1 MISETDDSGRVEE
14 YTPTERWIITI
25 VAMSGTFCMF
35 ISATIVNV
43 AIPSVMGAF
52 GVGQDQA
59 QWVATAYL
67 ATMVAS
73 QLLSHWFV
81 RAFGTRL
88 AYVIIICIWL
98 FGTLVCTTTT
108 TLDFLVLGRVLQGMG
123 AGVMQPLVMVLVFK
137 VYPADKRGFG
147 MGIYGMVATLAPTF
161 GPLLGGYV
169 IDYFSWRTIFYAPV
183 PLAIVGLIFG
193 PIFIPG
199 DRPRG
204 PLPRF
209 DWSSYIL
216 LCVTL
221 CCIISMLS
229 NGQRWGWDSDAMI
242 YTILI
247 GLATGIWF
255 IKIQTQVTLPMLD
268 FSLFRHGRFSAAVAV
283 SFVFGMGNFASSY
296 MVPVFSQVVQGFTP
310 SNAGLVMMPAGI
322 LLSAALPFTGR
333 LSDHVPAHIMV
344 MAGLILF
351 AVGAILMSGADVNTS
366 FLSLMIFI
374 IISRF
379 GLAFILP
386 SLTTAAFDAL
396 EPEELNQGAGA
407 LNFLRQLGGASG
419 ISILVITMENRA
431 QFHGTSLTATQTPGN
446 NVSRE
451 LLGAVS
457 NLMGQHGLP
466 DTLHTAGALH
476 YLGEIIYAQAYTLGF
491 KDGFL
496 VLALF
501 FLLALLPAYAMRE
514 RPRHT
519 EE

>member
-1 MISETDDSGRVEE
+1 MTSASVDERGAEE
-14 YTPTERWIITI
+14 YSPTERWIITI
-25 VAMSGTFCMF
+25 VAMSGMFCMF

-88 AYVIIICIWL
+88 AYVIIIGIWM
-98 FGTLVCTTTT
+98 FGTLVCSTTT

-147 MGIYGMVATLAPTF
+147 MGLYGMVATLAPTF

-169 IDYFSWRTIFYAPV
+169 IDYFSWRTIFYAPL
-183 PLAIVGLIFG
+183 PLAIIGMILG
-193 PIFIPG
+193 PLFIPG

-216 LCVTL
+216 LCTTL
-221 CCIISMLS
+221 ICWISVLS
-229 NGQRWGWDSDAMI
+229 NGQRWGWESNTML

-247 GLATGIWF
+247 GLVAGVWF
-255 IKIQTQVTLPMLD
+255 VRIQFQAAVPMLD
-268 FSLFRHGRFSAAVAV
+268 FSLFRHGRFTAAVAV

-344 MAGLILF
+344 MTGITLF
-351 AVGAILMSGADVNTS
+351 AAGAFLMSGADVNTS
-366 FLSLMIFI
+366 FFSLMIFI

-396 EPEELNQGAGA
+396 EPEELNQGSGA

-419 ISILVITMENRA
+419 ISILVLTMEHRA
-431 QFHGTSLTATQTPGN
+431 QFHGESLTATQTPAN
-446 NVSRE
+446 SVSRE

-466 DTLHTAGALH
+466 ESLHTAGALH
-476 YLGEIIYAQAYTLGF
+476 YLGEIVYAQAYTLGF

-496 VLALF
+496 VLAF
-501 FLLALLPAYAMRE
+501 VFLLSMIPAYAMRE
-514 RPRHT
+514 RNKRQVG
-519 EE
+519 

>member
-1 MISETDDSGRVEE
+1 MTSASVDERGAEE
-14 YTPTERWIITI
+14 YSPTERWIITI
-25 VAMSGTFCMF
+25 VAMSGMFCMF

-43 AIPSVMGAF
+43 AIPSIMGAF

-88 AYVIIICIWL
+88 SYVIIIGIWM
-98 FGTLVCTTTT
+98 FGTLVCSTTT

-123 AGVMQPLVMVLVFK
+123 AGVMQPLVMVLVFQ

-147 MGIYGMVATLAPTF
+147 MGLYGMVATLAPTF

-169 IDYFSWRTIFYAPV
+169 IDYFSWRSIFVAPL
-183 PLAIVGLIFG
+183 PLAIIGMILG
-193 PIFIPG
+193 PLFIPG

-216 LCVTL
+216 LCTTL
-221 CCIISMLS
+221 ICWISVLS
-229 NGQRWGWDSDAMI
+229 NGQRWGWESNTML

-247 GLATGIWF
+247 GLIAGIWF
-255 IKIQTQVTLPMLD
+255 VRIQLQAPVPMLD
-268 FSLFRHGRFSAAVAV
+268 FSLFRHGRFTAAVAV

-296 MVPVFSQVVQGFTP
+296 MVPVFAQVVQGFTP

-344 MAGLILF
+344 MTGITLF
-351 AVGAILMSGADVNTS
+351 AAGAFLMSGADVNTS
-366 FLSLMIFI
+366 FFSLMIFI
-374 IISRF
+374 VISRF

-396 EPEELNQGAGA
+396 DPEELNQGSGA

-419 ISILVITMENRA
+419 ISILVLTMEHRA
-431 QFHGTSLTATQTPGN
+431 QFHGENLTATQTPAN
-446 NVSRE
+446 SVSRE

-457 NLMGQHGLP
+457 NLMSQHGLP
-466 DTLHTAGALH
+466 DSLHAAGALH
-476 YLGEIIYAQAYTLGF
+476 YLGEIVYAQAYTLGF

-496 VLALF
+496 VLAF
-501 FLLALLPAYAMRE
+501 VFLMALIPAYAMRE
-514 RPRHT
+514 RVKAQIG
-519 EE
+519 

>member
-1 MISETDDSGRVEE
+1 MTSVSADERGAEE
-14 YTPTERWIITI
+14 YSPTERWIITI
-25 VAMSGTFCMF
+25 VAMSGMFCMF

-81 RAFGTRL
+81 RAFGMRL
-88 AYVIIICIWL
+88 SYVIIIGIWML
-98 FGTLVCTTTT
+98 GTLVCSTTT
-108 TLDFLVLGRVLQGMG
+108 TLDFLILGRVLQGMG

-169 IDYFSWRTIFYAPV
+169 IDYFSWRTIFVAPL
-183 PLAIVGLIFG
+183 PLAIIGMVLG
-193 PIFIPG
+193 PLFIPG
-199 DRPRG
+199 EKPRG

-216 LCVTL
+216 LCTALL
-221 CCIISMLS
+221 CWISVWS
-229 NGQRWGWDSDAMI
+229 NGQRWGWDSNSMLYA
-242 YTILI
+242 ILI
-247 GLATGIWF
+247 GLIATAWF
-255 IKIQTQVTLPMLD
+255 ARIQLQADIPLLD
-268 FSLFRHGRFSAAVAV
+268 FSLFRHGRFTAAVAV

-344 MAGLILF
+344 MVGITLF
-351 AVGAILMSGADVNTS
+351 AAGAFLMSGADVNTS
-366 FLSLMIFI
+366 FFSLMVFI
-374 IISRF
+374 VISRF

-386 SLTTAAFDAL
+386 SLTTAAFSAL
-396 EPEELNQGAGA
+396 DPDELNQGSGA

-419 ISILVITMENRA
+419 ISMLVLTMEQRA
-431 QFHGTSLTATQTPGN
+431 QFHGDNLTATQTPEN
-446 NVSRE
+446 FVSRE
-451 LLGAVS
+451 LLGAVG
-457 NLMGQHGLP
+457 NLMSQHGLP
-466 DTLHTAGALH
+466 ESLHTPGALH
-476 YLGEIIYAQAYTLGF
+476 YLGEIVFAQAYTLGF

-496 VLALF
+496 VLAF
-501 FLLALLPAYAMRE
+501 VFLLALIPAWTMRVKKT
-514 RPRHT
+514 T
-519 EE
+519 EI